1 MSACPGAAGGERG
14 GTGAVEGTDG
24 EDVVQRGGEQRGV
37 GGRSAVRGRVRL
49 AVVPGRRDHDH
60 ARRELG
66 DGPLQDERCPAVVGR
81 HAHRQVEHGDPG
93 VLVVGEQVGEVPQR
107 HRPPLV
113 AGPARH
119 APQRRP
125 HVQHRRRRVAAD
137 DAGDERGVPLPPQPL
152 APVVLDRPDQRVGV
166 GEVAPGQLP
175 VRGQHGVEQPDG
187 DARQRLVRLGERGH
201 RPGGRDGRPVE
212 SVGVGLELDAAQRAV
227 LAERRHPAR
236 VAVRGPQ
243 AQLGEHAVEVAV
255 DLRFGAVVVGPPA
268 GRERA
273 ARLGRVRQRH
283 EREPQPGV
291 LRRHPHTGAELP
303 ADEVQVLRRDDDL
316 ALALVR
322 SHPTHLR
329 VAGPPHRNPC
339 EEERPAYRLIH
350 G

>member
-1 MSACPGAAGGERG
+1 MSACPAPRGVNAAAPVPSRAPTARTLSSAAGNS
-14 GTGAVEGTDG
+14 AAF
-24 EDVVQRGGEQRGV
+24 
-37 GGRSAVRGRVRL
+37 GGRSPGRVRVRL

-66 DGPLQDERCPAVVGR
+66 DGPLEDERCPAVVGG

-113 AGPARH
+113 ARPARH

-152 APVVLDRPDQRVGV
+152 AAVVLDRPDQRVGV
-166 GEVAPGQLP
+166 GQVAPGQLP

-187 DARQRLVRLGERGH
+187 DAGQRLVRRGERGH
-201 RPGGRDGRPVE
+201 RSGGRDGRPVE

-227 LAERRHPAR
+227 LAERRRPAR

-243 AQLGEHAVEVAV
+243 AQLGEHAVEIAV
-255 DLRFGAVVVGPPA
+255 DLRFGAAVVGAA
-268 GRERA
+268 GGPRA
-273 ARLGRVRQRH
+273 R
-283 EREPQPGV
+283 
-291 LRRHPHTGAELP
+291 
-303 ADEVQVLRRDDDL
+303 
-316 ALALVR
+316 
-322 SHPTHLR
+322 
-329 VAGPPHRNPC
+329 GPP
-339 EEERPAYRLIH
+339 RPRSPASRA
-350 G
+350 